1 MKAKTV
7 LSLISHVFPGIVFS
21 EHKLLTSAELRYTSM
36 SFEAQPNQN
45 DLHVKVRSTDLDAPT
60 LVDRISAELLDHL
73 IACRTC
79 SGIFAAQQQ
88 SLEEAGCIEGRRIV
102 SESKVRWQER
112 RASLALSHLTDE
124 TLDDYIFDRLAL
136 DERQPIE
143 HHLRRC
149 PQCAKTIQQ
158 RETMATCIKAAFH
171 ERERSRNARSIPT
184 AFIQVQC
191 SARALSV
198 CLKSELGK
206 SC

>member
-1 MKAKTV
+1 MNLNNQA
-7 LSLISHVFPGIVFS
+7 FPDMAFS
-21 EHKLLTSAELRYTSM
+21 EHELLTPSELRCTSM
-36 SFEAQPNQN
+36 SFEQQSNRN

-79 SGIFAAQQQ
+79 SAAFAAQEH
-88 SLEEAGCIEGRRIV
+88 SVEEVGCVEGRRIV

-112 RASLALSHLTDE
+112 RANLALRHLTDE
-124 TLDDYIFDRLAL
+124 TLDDYIFDRLAF

-143 HHLRRC
+143 HHLKGC

-158 RETMATCIKAAFH
+158 QRTMATWIRAAFH
-171 ERERSRNARSIPT
+171 ERKRNARSVPT
-184 AFIQVQC
+184 AVIQVQC

-198 CLKSELGK
+198 CLESKLDK
-206 SC
+206 NC